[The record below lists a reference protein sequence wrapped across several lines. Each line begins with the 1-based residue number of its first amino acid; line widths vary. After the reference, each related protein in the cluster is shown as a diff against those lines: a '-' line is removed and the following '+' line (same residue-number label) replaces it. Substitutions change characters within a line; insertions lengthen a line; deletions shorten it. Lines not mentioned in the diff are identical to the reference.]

1 MIELLKTCGFEEHEL
16 ETEMPRIEKAFQKLG
31 ITDVVIERGK
41 QRLATYYDIEL
52 HGVRKAI
59 GICIQDVVNT
69 VLAREEGKK
78 KILYGFMSGG
88 FEVLGS
94 ALVSKS
100 NDIHVTNMAAT
111 LQFVLGCIFD
121 IMVPILEAAEQKWLK
136 AGKAFHCGNVKT
148 LVGLISLDLIP
159 KPDLL
164 VTSGQLCDTAPKTLD
179 IIHEQF
185 NIPTY
190 YFDTCQDREFKEYP
204 DSKRMLELSTRSIRE
219 LAMKTREITGFELS
233 DDMVTDA
240 INARN
245 DLRQALR
252 NIQNLMET
260 ADPLPVSTTHEM
272 LWSSLGTLPWSMSE
286 LRKPAT
292 IVAGLYDELCDR
304 VQSGKGIVE
313 KGAPRILTLLPQHY
327 MDPRWE
333 HLLREVGIASVSSEL
348 GFFPLHGQRFIDFD
362 EEKSQDPYRP
372 LALLLHSS
380 LAQSLS
386 ARTAIIIEACKR
398 LHVDGVLDKYHVGC
412 RINMGDALL
421 IKNAIIKELGI
432 PVLLMEWEGFDPR
445 VYNEEQLRKRFE
457 LFRDTMLNSRK
468 SHIDY

>member
-1 MIELLKTCGFEEHEL
+1 MIELLRTCGFEEHEL
-16 ETEMPRIEKAFQKLG
+16 ETELTRIEKAFQRLG
-31 ITDVVIERGK
+31 ITDVDIERGK
-41 QRLATYYDIEL
+41 QRLATFYDIEL

-59 GICIQDVVNT
+59 GLCIRDIVKT
-69 VLAREEGKK
+69 VLAREEGKN
-78 KILYGFMSGG
+78 KILYGFMSAG

-94 ALVSKS
+94 ALVSRS
-100 NDIHVTNMAAT
+100 DDIHVTNIAAT
-111 LQFVLGCIFD
+111 LQFVLGCVFD
-121 IMVPILEAAEQKWLK
+121 KMVPIMEAAEQKWLK

-148 LVGLISLDLIP
+148 LVGLLALDLIP

-179 IIHEQF
+179 IIHEYF

-204 DSKRMLELSTRSIRE
+204 DSKRIIELSTRSINE
-219 LAMKTREITGFELS
+219 LAIKTREITGFELS
-233 DDMVTDA
+233 GGMVTDA

-252 NIQNLMET
+252 NIQNLIET
-260 ADPLPVSTTHEM
+260 ADPPPISATHEM
-272 LWSSLGTLPWSMSE
+272 LFSSLGTLPWSISE
-286 LRKPAT
+286 LQKPADV
-292 IVAGLYDELCDR
+292 IAGLYKELCDR
-304 VQSGKGIVE
+304 VENGEGAVK
-313 KGAPRILTLLPQHY
+313 KGAPRILSLLPQHY
-327 MDPRWE
+327 TDPRWE
-333 HLLREVGIASVSSEL
+333 HLLREEGIAIVSSEL

-386 ARTAIIIEACKR
+386 ARTAIIIEVCKR

-421 IKNAIIKELGI
+421 IKDAIIKELGI

-457 LFRDTMLNSRK
+457 LFRDAMLNNRK
-468 SHIDY
+468 NH